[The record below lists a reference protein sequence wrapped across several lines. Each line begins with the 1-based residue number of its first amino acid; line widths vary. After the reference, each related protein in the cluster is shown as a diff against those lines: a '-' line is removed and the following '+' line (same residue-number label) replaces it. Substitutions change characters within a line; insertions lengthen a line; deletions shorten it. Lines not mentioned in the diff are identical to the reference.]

1 MKTDLVAIMKEIPGV
16 VAGLESSPGVLVTL
30 VALMALWVIWKK
42 P

>member
-1 MKTDLVAIMKEIPGV
+1 MKTDLVAVMREIPSV
-16 VAGLESSPGVLVTL
+16 VAALGSNPAVLVAA